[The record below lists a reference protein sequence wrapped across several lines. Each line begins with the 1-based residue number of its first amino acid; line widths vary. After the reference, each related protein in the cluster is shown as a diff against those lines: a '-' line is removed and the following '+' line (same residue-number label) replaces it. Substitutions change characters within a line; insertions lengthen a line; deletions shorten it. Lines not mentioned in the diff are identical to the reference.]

1 MKSVTVDKDGT
12 RTYLPRRKRSKASA
26 VSETLLS
33 IAAVAA
39 FWLGIWFLLA
49 LRTGTDLLLP
59 GPGTVLRR
67 LFRLAGERVFW
78 QATGQTLL
86 RILLGYAAGV
96 LSGTVLAALTAWSRH
111 AAALLSPA
119 GRIVKATP
127 VASFIILALVWIP
140 ADNIPSFIV
149 FLMVTP
155 IVWDA
160 LRTALENTD
169 PALLEMARAYRFGRV
184 RTVLNVYLPAAL
196 PAYLSSMLTALAL
209 GWKAGIAAEVL
220 CLPKISIGRR
230 LYESKI
236 YLETPD
242 LFAWTALVIL
252 LSVLMEALIR
262 LLIRRCTGDRPASG
276 KSETAAETAPSEGGE
291 GQ

>member
-1 MKSVTVDKDGT
+1 MIQTDANGI
-12 RTYLPRRKRSKASA
+12 RTYSPRRQRTAASA
-26 VSETLLS
+26 
-33 IAAVAA
+33 IAEKLISVAVVVA
-39 FWLGIWFLLA
+39 FWLGLWFLLA

-59 GPGTVLRR
+59 SPVSVFKR
-67 LFRLAGERVFW
+67 FCALAGTRELW
-78 QATGQTLL
+78 QATGHTLL
-86 RILLGYAAGV
+86 RILIGYVAGV
-96 LSGTVLAALTAWSRH
+96 LSGTILAALTAWSRH
-111 AAALLSPA
+111 AAALLSPL
-119 GRIVKATP
+119 GRMVKATP

-140 ADNIPSFIV
+140 ANNIPSFIV

-184 RTVLNVYLPAAL
+184 RTVLNVYLPSAL

-220 CLPKISIGRR
+220 CLPRVSVGTQ
-230 LYESKI
+230 LYNSKI
-236 YLETPD
+236 YLETAD
-242 LFAWTALVIL
+242 MFAWTTLVIL
-252 LSVLMEALIR
+252 LSVAMEALIR
-262 LLIRRCTGDRPASG
+262 LLVKRI
-276 KSETAAETAPSEGGE
+276 KGGA